1 MQCCLGMAGP
11 ILHKTIVC
19 AMLAHSPQTTLHRKI
34 IFNVL
39 WICLGQ
45 HCTRKLPVQYWTMVN
60 RQRLWGKWPIQCCV
74 DQAGTT
80 LHKNIVYSIL
90 PKYVWDKIRKHK
102 KITSA
107 MMAKREQTSFCG
119 KIAYSMLSWSTWI
132 NIAQENYFCNVGWQY
147 TNNSA
152 QENNLQFCL
161 DLSGTTLH
169 KEITCAIGSWLADNF
184 YEENNLYSV
193 VPIMLGQQCIDNNFL
208 QNGPSLHVLSKALS
222 ISMSSCAAMY
232 VFVCFCLFFTF
243 SSGWFFIDTLLLE
256 KPREDCSNLAN
267 IV

>member
-34 IFNVL
+34 IFNVV

-107 MMAKREQTSFCG
+107 MMAQREQTSFCG
-119 KIAYSMLSWSTWI
+119 KIAYSILHKKITSAMLADST
-132 NIAQENYFCNVGWQY
+132 Q
-147 TNNSA
+147 
-152 QENNLQFCL
+152 
-161 DLSGTTLH
+161 TTLH
-169 KEITCAIGSWLADNF
+169 KKITYNF
-184 YEENNLYSV
+184 VWIY
-193 VPIMLGQQCIDNNFL
+193 LGQHCTKKLPAQ
-208 QNGPSLHVLSKALS
+208 
-222 ISMSSCAAMY
+222 
-232 VFVCFCLFFTF
+232 
-243 SSGWFFIDTLLLE
+243 
-256 KPREDCSNLAN
+256 LAHG
-267 IV
+267 